1 MDKFR
6 NIILLVVFY
15 KICDR
20 NNIMLGLFILM
31 FINGGKMRKKY

>member
-1 MDKFR
+1 MVKFR

-20 NNIMLGLFILM
+20 NNIILGLFIL
-31 FINGGKMRKKY
+31 K